1 MQLMNKMIK
10 AGLVL
15 TLSLSSIIALAVP
28 LAFVEGDQY
37 EATEQ
42 RLSVSDDQRAE
53 VVELFMYTCPHCY
66 HLEPEVHD
74 WLAAMD
80 ENDKVNFRLVP
91 AVFSEKQEPLAA
103 AFYAAEALA
112 LSDKLHPL
120 FFEAIHEDGLNISTE
135 KAILNY
141 VAEQGV
147 DRASFEMMMAS
158 FAVKAKVRKA
168 EALTDMSGIKGVP
181 SMVVNGRYH
190 TNGPMAGSV
199 PAIFDV
205 VDFLVNKTQE

>member
-1 MQLMNKMIK
+1 MNKMIK